1 MNNSKYY
8 DATTSITEAK
18 APILVGGESTYT
30 DIEIH
35 NETDKDVI
43 LSFGNSDML
52 IKVGVKIQKSFLCKG
67 TIEASLKSGDT
78 SSTGNFFIQVTKG
91 K

>member
-8 DATTSITEAK
+8 DATTSITEVK
-18 APILVGGESTYT
+18 SPILVGSETTYT

-35 NETDKDVI
+35 NDTDKDVI
-43 LSFGNSDML
+43 LSFGSADML
-52 IKVGVKIQKSFLCKG
+52 IKVGVKIQKAFLCKG
-67 TIEASLKSGDT
+67 IIEASLKSGDT
-78 SSTGNFFIQVTKG
+78 SSTGNFFLQVTKG